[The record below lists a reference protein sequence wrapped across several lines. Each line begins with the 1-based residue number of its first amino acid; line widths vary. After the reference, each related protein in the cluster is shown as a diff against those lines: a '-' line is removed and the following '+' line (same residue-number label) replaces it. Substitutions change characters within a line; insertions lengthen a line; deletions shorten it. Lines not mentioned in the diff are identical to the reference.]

1 MSEKMSFEEIVA
13 KCDLNSL
20 SLSVEEIKNA
30 NDDMEISAEEQRREV
45 EKIARLISLGHPGY
59 TTWDRETTEKF
70 EHAIEDLYNGISGPK
85 KLKTKGETEKGEEGF
100 YNQLDKALQILPD
113 EHLKVSPGKGNLMP
127 RTPNEVSVGKNSC
140 PEEKPWEIKQSE
152 DGKST
157 ILAIGDLGTA
167 TPQDW
172 LKLQKEVHAVL
183 FNEDGT
189 EKCDSLVIDIRSNP
203 GGPTIP
209 YEMLGKMLYGNEVAH
224 FEKMVYRDT
233 PENDYIRAVNGE
245 ISKEEYNRRIK
256 EHKYTGEL
264 ITAVDYTD
272 HDQEFPPFAN
282 GGFKKPIVLLTNR
295 ETASAGESLRQYL
308 NGHPGLTVVGENTAG
323 CHSEISGESPR
334 NQFGY
339 GVKIA
344 TAHAYPR
351 KTEEKKKDSYERSGY
366 PVDIET
372 KGQDALDYATGHL
385 DEITAE
391 AQKKIDAYTP
401 PQTAK
406 SRDDRLAFNDFM
418 FIRELNKENL
428 SKEQL
433 RDIYEQI
440 YPGKAGKFDDIVV
453 PAAVNI
459 PEAKS
464 KESVAEKSKTQKKT
478 LDASIR
484 EFQKPKNMMQILQE
498 TSEALEADSQISQK
512 SKKTLKTSD
521 IRSLKSND
529 GHQ

>member
-1 MSEKMSFEEIVA
+1 MSEKLSFEEIVA

-20 SLSVEEIKNA
+20 SPSVEEIKNV
-30 NDDMEISAEEQRREV
+30 NGDMQITVEEQRREL
-45 EKIARLISLGHPGY
+45 EKTARLISRGHPGY

-70 EHAIEDLYNGISGPK
+70 EHAIEDLYNGISEPK
-85 KLKTKGETEKGEEGF
+85 KLKTKGETEKGKEGY

-157 ILAIGDLGTA
+157 TIAIRDLGTA
-167 TPQDW
+167 MPQDW
-172 LKLQKEVHAVL
+172 LKLQKEVRAAL

-224 FEKMVYRDT
+224 FEKMAYRDT
-233 PENDYIRAVNGE
+233 PENDFLRVVNGE
-245 ISKEEYNRRIK
+245 MSQEQYNQRTK

-264 ITAVDYTD
+264 TTVVDYTD
-272 HDQEFPPFAN
+272 HDQEFPPFAK

-372 KGQDALDYATGHL
+372 KGQDALNYATGHL
-385 DEITAE
+385 NEITAE

-418 FIRELNKENL
+418 FIRELNKG
-428 SKEQL
+428 SFPKEQL
-433 RDIYEQI
+433 GNLYEQI
-440 YPGKAGKFDDIVV
+440 YPGKAGKFKDVVV

-478 LDASIR
+478 LNASIL
-484 EFQKPKNMMQILQE
+484 EFQKPKNMMQVLQE
-498 TSEALEADSQISQK
+498 TSKASEANVQVSQK
-512 SKKTLKTSD
+512 SKKTLKTND
-521 IRSLKSND
+521 ICPLKSNT
-529 GHQ
+529 GRQ